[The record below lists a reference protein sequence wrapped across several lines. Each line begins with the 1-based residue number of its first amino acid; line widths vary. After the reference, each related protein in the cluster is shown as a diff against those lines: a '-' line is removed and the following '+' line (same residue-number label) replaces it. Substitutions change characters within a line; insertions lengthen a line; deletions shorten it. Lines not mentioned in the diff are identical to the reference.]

1 MPAKQ
6 HRIYPPL
13 LARAREFRQPQTPA
27 EVTLWASLR
36 DRQLGGYK
44 FRRQHPIDRF
54 IADFC
59 CPECRL
65 IVEVDGDSHLAQ
77 AEYDVA
83 RTEWLSDHGYEVI
96 RFTNREVRYQLN
108 SVLEA
113 IHAACQRLT
122 LSRLPS
128 P

>member
-1 MPAKQ
+1 MPERQ
-6 HRIYPPL
+6 HRIHPVL

-27 EVTLWASLR
+27 EATLWASLR

-59 CPECRL
+59 CPECHL

-83 RTEWLSDHGYEVI
+83 RTEWLSDHGYEVV
-96 RFTNREVRYQLN
+96 RFTNREVRYQFS
-108 SVLEA
+108 SVLQA
-113 IHAACQRLT
+113 ILDACLRLGSSVT
-122 LSRLPS
+122 P
-128 P
+128 